1 MSKKIRFKFYLPQEF
16 QGQAIEAD
24 VENDARVHLDHL
36 EKMAL
41 YDFSEAFIEV
51 ERQIVESDE

>member
-1 MSKKIRFKFYLPQEF
+1 MPQEF

-41 YDFSEAFIEV
+41 YDFAKAFIEV